1 MATYGPRVSLVS
13 RFLPHVR
20 ESWRSS
26 LNSNRERERLV
37 FLLYV
42 LCRWEDTRDWRLNE
56 VEGFFC
62 QVRKKLSIRGCSHF
76 YHKHCQSQYTIDEYR
91 RYRLSSAKNTTFLRN
106 QCLFDIHNK
115 YIIFRTWCLLGLDV
129 VNQSKPF
136 PNILIGWAKL
146 LCEVNQKKNQ
156 LFFLQ
161 P

>member
-1 MATYGPRVSLVS
+1 MSFAVEEI
-13 RFLPHVR
+13 R
-20 ESWRSS
+20 EII
-26 LNSNRERERLV
+26 
-37 FLLYV
+37 
-42 LCRWEDTRDWRLNE
+42 NE

-106 QCLFDIHNK
+106 QYLFDIHNI

-146 LCEVNQKKNQ
+146 LCEVNQKKISYFFCSPKSEIQNLKMYRI
-156 LFFLQ
+156 LFWKPETIALHGLRWVFPLNS
-161 P
+161 PVNFT